1 MPQVSGLGTT
11 WNLPNYAGELFTAD
25 PTQTP
30 LLSMIGGLTGGKQTD
45 NFEFPT
51 AVLYDYPDAT
61 QPEISEQASVTA
73 PAASHIAREQE
84 NNVVQI
90 HQEVI
95 DLTYAKQSNSGRM
108 SGLNTAGQQPNP
120 QDEKAFQIQHKLIK
134 IARDVE
140 FSFIRGKYQKA
151 GDGNTANKTRGMLEL
166 CTSET
171 SASIAAAG
179 AALSKDLLNQIYREM
194 AQNGAY
200 FNNMVLLCNAYQK
213 QMITQVYA
221 SQFNATMQTTQNI
234 GGMNITQIETDFFK
248 MGVVWDRFMPEDTIL
263 IADIAH
269 LAPAFQPVPGK
280 GVLFQEDLAKQ
291 GASDRIQIYGQIG
304 LAHGPAFLHGAIT
317 GLKTDTPAV

>member
-1 MPQVSGLGTT
+1 MPQVSGIGTT

-51 AVLYDYPDAT
+51 AVLFDYPEAA
-61 QPEISEQASVTA
+61 QPEISESASATA

-84 NNVVQI
+84 TNVVQI

-108 SGLNTAGQQPNP
+108 SGLNTAGQTPNP
-120 QDEKAFQIQHKLIK
+120 NDEKAFQIQHKLIK

-140 FSFIRGKYQKA
+140 HSFISGKFQKSTGA
-151 GDGNTANKTRGMLEL
+151 DVANKTRGMLEL
-166 CTSET
+166 CTSES
-171 SASIAAAG
+171 SASIAAAD
-179 AALSKDLLNQIYREM
+179 AALSKAMLDQLFREM

-200 FNNMVLLCNAYQK
+200 FNNMVLFCGARQK
-213 QMITQVYA
+213 QAISAIYA
-221 SQFNATMQTTQNI
+221 SQTGANLPATRNV
-234 GGMNITQIETDFFK
+234 GGVNITEIETDFFK
-248 MGVVWDRFMPEDTIL
+248 MGVTWNRFMPDDAIL
-263 IADIAH
+263 LVDVAH
-269 LAPAFQPVPGK
+269 LAPVFQAVPGK
-280 GVLFQEDLAKQ
+280 GVLFEEQLAKT

-304 LAHGPAFLHGAIT
+304 LAHGAAFLHGAIT
-317 GLKTDTPAV
+317 GLATA

>member
-1 MPQVSGLGTT
+1 MPQVTGIGTT

-51 AVLYDYPDAT
+51 AVLYDYPEAK
-61 QPEISEQASVTA
+61 QPEISETASVTA

-84 NNVVQI
+84 SNVVQI

-120 QDEKAFQIQHKLIK
+120 NDDKAFQIQHKLIK
-134 IARDVE
+134 IARDAE

-151 GDGNTANKTRGMLEL
+151 GDGDTANKTRGMLEL
-166 CTSET
+166 CTSDT
-171 SASIAAAG
+171 SASIAAADS
-179 AALSKDLLNQIYREM
+179 LLNKDLLDQLFREM

-200 FNNMVLLCNAYQK
+200 FNNMILFCNAFQK
-213 QMITQVYA
+213 QMITKIYA
-221 SQFNATMQTTQNI
+221 SQFNATMQTTQDI

-248 MGVVWDRFMPEDTIL
+248 MGVTWDRFMPDDTIM

-269 LAPAFQPVPGK
+269 VAPVFQPVPGK
-280 GVLFQEDLAKQ
+280 GVMFQEDLAKQ
-291 GASDRIQIYGQIG
+291 GASDRIQIYGQLG

-317 GLKTDTPAV
+317 GLKVGA